1 MKYIVFGLGSYGA
14 ALSARLVE
22 LGHEVFGVDSLPER
36 TERSK
41 NHITYV
47 VTLDATNRDAIL
59 DLPLL
64 QADAVIIAI
73 GENEGTIILVAAL
86 LKQIG
91 VRRIICRV
99 MSALQKTVLETMG
112 LNEFVYPEKNSA
124 DRLAHTL
131 SIAGVLDSFRVCDQY
146 RILEVHLPGR
156 LMGSTVGDA
165 KFDDYD
171 IMLVTVKRKT
181 EEKNLLGAIHEKI
194 QTLGRI
200 SATLRFRPED
210 RLVLFGEPRK
220 IKAFV
225 DHL

>member
-1 MKYIVFGLGSYGA
+1 VFGLGSYGA

-22 LGHEVFGVDSLPER
+22 LGHEVFAVDNLPER

-41 NHITYV
+41 NHVTYA
-47 VTLDATNRDAIL
+47 VTLDATNREAIL
-59 DLPLL
+59 DLPLF

-86 LKQIG
+86 LKQMG
-91 VRRIICRV
+91 VNRIICRV
-99 MSALQKTVLETMG
+99 TSALQKTVLETMG

-131 SIAGVLDSFRVCDQY
+131 SISGVLDSYRVCDQY
-146 RILEVHLPGR
+146 RVLEVLLPSR
-156 LMGSTVGDA
+156 LMGSKVSDA
-165 KFDDYD
+165 GFDDYD

-194 QTLGRI
+194 QTLGRV
-200 SATLRFRPED
+200 ADTLQFNPGD

-220 IKAFV
+220 IKAFI
-225 DHL
+225 DRI